1 MSSRE
6 TILNKL
12 RVAQRPFPDAP
23 ARPKSYLPV
32 TEVDDQTPDGL
43 LQRFTEVMEGLRGS
57 VHPVEGD
64 ASARAKILDLLR
76 EHKADH
82 ILAWDYQYIPVD
94 GMEHAL
100 REAGVRVTFPDLLHA
115 ENRPEHGALLKSAGA
130 GLIGVDAVA
139 ASTASLILSTKP
151 GKGRVATALP
161 PVLIAAVTLDQI
173 VPRIESWLAR
183 ERANGLETIK
193 TSANLCFISGP
204 SRTGDIE
211 MQLVLGVH
219 GPGIVH
225 VVVKK

>member
-6 TILNKL
+6 IILNKL
-12 RVAQRPFPDAP
+12 RAAKRPFPDAP

-43 LQRFTEVMEGLRGS
+43 LQRFTEVMEALRGN

-64 ASARAKILDLLR
+64 AGARAKILDLLR

-94 GMEHAL
+94 GMENAL
-100 REAGVRVTFPDLLHA
+100 REAGVRVTFPDLLHT

-151 GKGRVATALP
+151 GRGRVASVLP

-193 TSANLCFISGP
+193 NSANLCFISGP